1 MGRPGV
7 GTHFQSTSKNLKSSE
22 ELFKM
27 DKQKVYEQELKKL
40 KEIFQE
46 VEEPKRKLVEGLIE
60 DAAFLKAE
68 NYELKQILKET
79 GMVKIHPEYPEMQKT
94 TEAARQY
101 LKNVNSYSVVIKTLN
116 SVLSKN
122 LIEEDEDLAEFE

>member
-1 MGRPGV
+1 
-7 GTHFQSTSKNLKSSE
+7 
-22 ELFKM
+22 M

-40 KEIFQE
+40 REIFQE

-79 GMVKIHPEYPEMQKT
+79 GMVKVHPEYTDLQKT

-101 LKNVNSYSVVIKTLN
+101 LKNVNSYSIVIKTLN